1 MCEPTEAPSEDEESN
16 EKTERQ
22 RTNEKIEEETGG
34 IVETEHGRRYRVQ
47 VISNSGSSDIP
58 SEI

>member
-1 MCEPTEAPSEDEESN
+1 MLMCEPTEAPTEDEESDGR
-16 EKTERQ
+16 E
-22 RTNEKIEEETGG
+22 RTNKEIEEEIGG